1 MTLKSAI
8 RAAIFVI
15 LSTWSGLA
23 WAHPEDARIT
33 PQNWPSQWAW
43 EPGIVIPLAVTAL
56 WYGVGAYRIHA
67 RNPDNPAIRNWRVI
81 SFFAGW
87 LTLIVA
93 LLSPLHKLGSVLFS
107 AHMTQHELLMVIAA
121 PLLAMGKPLLA
132 FLFALPPKARSALGA
147 WTASPD
153 FRRGWLWLSGP
164 LTVWILH
171 GATLWAW
178 HIPALYQATLDNEW
192 IHATQHIT
200 FLGTALLFWW
210 TLIEGRYGR
219 FGYGA
224 AFAYVFTTALH
235 TSVLGA
241 LITFTGQLWYPIYAG
256 RTAPWRLSP
265 MEDQQLGGLIM
276 WIPCGVVFVV
286 VGLAMFA
293 AWIGESERRQQYT
306 RLAAVMSSGVEGE
319 HGT

>member
-1 MTLKSAI
+1 
-8 RAAIFVI
+8 
-15 LSTWSGLA
+15 
-23 WAHPEDARIT
+23 
-33 PQNWPSQWAW
+33 
-43 EPGIVIPLAVTAL
+43 
-56 WYGVGAYRIHA
+56 
-67 RNPDNPAIRNWRVI
+67 
-81 SFFAGW
+81 
-87 LTLIVA
+87 
-93 LLSPLHKLGSVLFS
+93 
-107 AHMTQHELLMVIAA
+107 MVVAA
-121 PLLAMGKPLLA
+121 PLLAMGKPMLA
-132 FLFALPPKARSALGA
+132 FLFALPAQTRATVGA
-147 WTASPD
+147 WTSSRH
-153 FRRGWLWLSGP
+153 FRRGWLWLSAP

-171 GATLWAW
+171 GVTLWAW
-178 HIPALYQATLDNEW
+178 HIPVLYQPTLDNEW
-192 IHATQHIT
+192 VHAAQHIT

-256 RTAPWRLSP
+256 RTAPWQLSP
-265 MEDQQLGGLIM
+265 MDDQQLGGLIM

-306 RLAAVMSSGVEGE
+306 RLAAVMSAEVGGKNVR
-319 HGT
+319 